1 MATDEMSGWPVT
13 GHSEVT
19 SSVVNRT
26 RVQPSGAGK
35 HSTWS
40 TGPRAG
46 RPSRV
51 RSSAGEDA
59 GTLTR
64 VSTGATVPAMSPP
77 PRPLTIEAFAVDG
90 DRVVAVDAVLP
101 LVVEADRRTGAV
113 TGTWTWPL
121 ALEHRGRPTAHDV
134 V

>member
-1 MATDEMSGWPVT
+1 MATDEMSGCPVT

-64 VSTGATVPAMSPP
+64 VSTTRRPASLVLAAGSCALTPDP
-77 PRPLTIEAFAVDG
+77 AARTNAPAAGRRADGRGDHDRGQPRG
-90 DRVVAVDAVLP
+90 
-101 LVVEADRRTGAV
+101 
-113 TGTWTWPL
+113 
-121 ALEHRGRPTAHDV
+121 
-134 V
+134 